1 MWIFLRLVFAM
12 LESEGWPMRGAMMAE
27 KMETVVLAKTGAGY
41 EMSDGSGET
50 IAWFQSWEPVADMFR
65 RADYSE
71 EYIASRKVK
80 ADTGDQAVVDEKNE

>member
-1 MWIFLRLVFAM
+1 
-12 LESEGWPMRGAMMAE
+12 MRGSIVAE
-27 KMETVVLAKTGAGY
+27 KMETVVLVKTGAGY

-50 IAWFQSWEPVADMFR
+50 IAWFQSWEPVAEMFR

-80 ADTGDQAVVDEKNE
+80 ADARDRAVVDEANE